1 MDKEEKAAQAIG
13 VLIFLIA
20 APVFLVVFSYLL
32 SVSRCDNWI
41 ENGRGECKSY
51 WLDSNYVK
59 IDGVWMRYSEYEKTI
74 IAKTGLSQ

>member
-1 MDKEEKAAQAIG
+1 MDMEEKSAEVIG
-13 VLIFLIA
+13 VFIFLIA
-20 APVFLVVFSYLL
+20 ASVFVVVFQYLF
-32 SVSRCDNWI
+32 SVSRCENWI

-51 WLDSNYVK
+51 WLDSNFVK